1 MYVISYVNITYEMA
15 EVKFYLEKRKDK
27 ETGKVITKNVPIL
40 LFYSFDGI
48 RLQYF
53 TGYRIDALKWDEEKM
68 KVKRGVAEAFE
79 VNKELDKLKAKV
91 NAVHDKAKYLG
102 EELTLEDLREG
113 LKGKQITADKKS
125 FKEYLAE
132 YVESSTLTKS
142 KGTITNINSSFNILE
157 EFSEETGVR
166 INFKNITQEFYDK
179 FMDYCFNTKGYQN
192 NYAGSL
198 IKHIKAFLNWA
209 TDRGY
214 NSNLDFRK
222 KSFKKLTEEPEIIY
236 LTYDELLFLYKKNLK
251 GDTKLEHVRDMFCFG
266 CFTGMRYSDIIS
278 LAPENIQKDTI
289 NYRIVK
295 TNESNTI
302 PLNPYTKAI
311 LAKYK
316 GKFLNKC
323 LPVIQDQKINEYL
336 KDLFKEVKLNR
347 KVQKINF
354 QGAKKIKTTIPL
366 SEAITFHM
374 SKKTFMTNFLA
385 KGGSLLT
392 AMAITGNRDFK
403 TARRYYKVV
412 DTLKADEMAKVF
424 GSVSLT
430 KKGGKD

>member
-1 MYVISYVNITYEMA
+1 MYVISYVYNTCEMA

-40 LFYSFDGI
+40 LFYSFDGQ

-79 VNKELDKLKAKV
+79 VNKELDKLKTKV
-91 NAVHDKAKYLG
+91 NDTHDKAKYLG
-102 EELTLEDLREG
+102 EELTLEDLRDG
-113 LKGKQITADKKS
+113 LNGKQITADKKS
-125 FKEYLAE
+125 FEEYLEE
-132 YVESSTLTKS
+132 YKESSALTKS
-142 KGTITNINSSFNILE
+142 KATISSIKSAFNILG
-157 EFSEETGVR
+157 EFSEDEGMR
-166 INFKNITQEFYDK
+166 INFKTITQEFYDK
-179 FMDYCFNTKGYQN
+179 FLDYCFNTKGYKN
-192 NYAGSL
+192 NYTGNL
-198 IKHIKAFLNWA
+198 IKQFKAFLNWA

-214 NSNLDFRK
+214 NTNLDFRK

-236 LTYDELLFLYKKNLK
+236 LTYEELMLLYKYKPK
-251 GDTKLEHVRDMFCFG
+251 GDINLEYVKDMFCFG

-278 LAPENIQKDTI
+278 LIPENIQKETI
-289 NYRIVK
+289 NYRIAK

-302 PLNPYTKAI
+302 PLNPYTKEI
-311 LAKYK
+311 LTKYK
-316 GKFLNKC
+316 GKYPNKC
-323 LPVIQDQKINEYL
+323 LPVVQEKKIGEYL
-336 KDLFKEVKLNR
+336 RDLFKEAKLNR

-354 QGAKKIKTTIPL
+354 QGAKKITETLPL
-366 SEAITFHM
+366 SGAISFHM

-392 AMAITGNRDFK
+392 AMAITGNKDFK

-430 KKGGKD
+430 KKRGKD